1 MADVRQ
7 LWIPGP
13 AGKLEAR
20 IRLASSPTA
29 ATVIV
34 HPHPLRG
41 GTLHN
46 PVIFHCDRELN
57 RDGLTTL
64 RINLRGTG
72 ESDGTH
78 DEGRG
83 EVDDVAA
90 AVSWVRGVGSH
101 LPLLLVG
108 FSFGA
113 LCSIR
118 YALTDPGVRGVI
130 ALGLPVRRYPVEGL
144 DGLASPLA
152 VVQGSQDEFG
162 SPAEVERALRP
173 LGSRVT
179 LRVLHGTSHL
189 FPGRAREAALA
200 VVEAAWSMLPARSG
214 SGKGGLE

>member
-20 IRLASSPTA
+20 VRLTPSPCASA
-29 ATVIV
+29 VVV

-46 PVIFHCDRELN
+46 PVIFHCDRELS
-57 RDGLTTL
+57 RAGLSTL
-64 RINLRGTG
+64 RVNLRGTG
-72 ESDGTH
+72 ASEGAH

-90 AVSWVRGVGSH
+90 AVSWLRGVSAPA
-101 LPLLLVG
+101 PLLLVG

-118 YALTDPGVRGVI
+118 YALVDSTVRGVI

-144 DGLASPLA
+144 EALTGPLA
-152 VVQGSQDEFG
+152 VVQGAQDELG
-162 SPAEVERALRP
+162 SPAEVEQALRP
-173 LGSRVT
+173 LGSRAT
-179 LRVLHGTSHL
+179 LRVLPDTSHL
-189 FPGRAREAALA
+189 FPGRARDAALL
-200 VVEAAWSMLPARSG
+200 VVEAVTTMLREEDA
-214 SGKGGLE
+214 